1 MWVLA
6 LLIYCAPYFRYLSS
20 QKFVCQNFWIQ
31 KIWAGYSGL
40 FGRRKMWAYPAQ
52 KNSSLSYLHVV
63 SKAVKQLTLKA
74 VDDQLM
80 NFRHIA
86 NIFHLISS
94 NFHVF
99 RFIREKIKYIFY
111 KICQSNQG
119 SNNWTMLCTK
129 YAHNK
134 SAKNSINTV
143 KSSSY
148 LLTLV

>member
-1 MWVLA
+1 MRLILDTLVPKNFCVKTFEYKKFGQDIRDCLGDEKCEHI
-6 LLIYCAPYFRYLSS
+6 LL
-20 QKFVCQNFWIQ
+20 
-31 KIWAGYSGL
+31 
-40 FGRRKMWAYPAQ
+40 

-99 RFIREKIKYIFY
+99 RFIREKIK
-111 KICQSNQG
+111 
-119 SNNWTMLCTK
+119 
-129 YAHNK
+129 
-134 SAKNSINTV
+134 
-143 KSSSY
+143 
-148 LLTLV
+148 